1 MSRVMD
7 FIVKD
12 YNGHLRIDQADLDA
26 LETLGELRVQLTD
39 ERNENETLRET
50 IRRLSKAN
58 GNISAELNET
68 RWALL
73 RANEKIEKL
82 QSIEVSYE
90 TVPEEVTV

>member
-1 MSRVMD
+1 MSVIMT
-7 FIVKD
+7 D
-12 YNGHLRIDQADLDA
+12 YNGHARIDQADLDA
-26 LETLGELRVQLTD
+26 LETLGELRTQLS
-39 ERNENETLRET
+39 EQRKENEALRET
-50 IRRLSKAN
+50 VRRLSKAN

-90 TVPEEVTV
+90 TVPEEVEP

>member
-1 MSRVMD
+1 MSV
-7 FIVKD
+7 IVTD
-12 YNGHLRIDQADLDA
+12 YNGHVRIDQADLDA
-26 LETLGELRVQLTD
+26 LETLGELRTQLSE
-39 ERNENETLRET
+39 ERKENETLRGT

-73 RANEKIEKL
+73 RANERIEKL

-90 TVPEEVTV
+90 NVPEEVRT

>member
-1 MSRVMD
+1 MSV
-7 FIVKD
+7 IVRD
-12 YNGHLRIDQADLDA
+12 YNGHVRVDQADLDA
-26 LETLGELRVQLTD
+26 LETLGELRAQLSE
-39 ERNENETLRET
+39 ERKENETLRET

-73 RANEKIEKL
+73 RANERIEKL

-90 TVPEEVTV
+90 NVPEEVRT

>member
-1 MSRVMD
+1 MSV
-7 FIVKD
+7 IVRD
-12 YNGHLRIDQADLDA
+12 YNGHARVDQADLDA
-26 LETLGELRVQLTD
+26 LETLGELRTQLSE
-39 ERNENETLRET
+39 ERKENETLKET

-82 QSIEVSYE
+82 QRIEVSYE
-90 TVPEEVTV
+90 TVPKEVLP

>member
-1 MSRVMD
+1 MSV
-7 FIVKD
+7 IVTD
-12 YNGHLRIDQADLDA
+12 YNGHVRIDQADFDA
-26 LETLGELRVQLTD
+26 LETLGKLRTQLS
-39 ERNENETLRET
+39 EARKENETLRET

-90 TVPEEVTV
+90 TVPEEVEP

>member
-12 YNGHLRIDQADLDA
+12 YNGHLQIDQADLDA
-26 LETLGELRVQLTD
+26 LETLGELRVQLID
-39 ERNENETLRET
+39 ERNENETLRKT
-50 IRRLSKAN
+50 VRRLSDSN
-58 GNISAELNET
+58 GKISAELNET

-82 QSIEVSYE
+82 QSVEVSYE

>member
-1 MSRVMD
+1 MSV
-7 FIVKD
+7 IVTD
-12 YNGHLRIDQADLDA
+12 YNGHVRIDQADLDA
-26 LETLGELRVQLTD
+26 LETLGELRTQLSE
-39 ERNENETLRET
+39 ERKENEMLRET
-50 IRRLSKAN
+50 VRRLSKSN